1 MLMRM
6 FLMCFFFPSF
16 VLQTQYILI
25 LERKKCGASRA
36 GDFFFYDLNC
46 GSHTTSG
53 VRREGRGWDASKLTC
68 DATTCKSSRALF
80 HLKDL
85 RSTGCP
91 AFPFFPFLSIDSS
104 FFFLTS
110 PFFFSLTASLPLQRE
125 NTHTHTHIN
134 RTRQCEHCAC
144 SVRVACLNE
153 RPACT
158 VVVAVC
164 CIEKQ
169 RGRIK
174 KSPVTPHNSVSKLE
188 KKKETKSTVLRRAAP
203 HFLSHLPGCHKGR
216 HPFR

>member
-91 AFPFFPFLSIDSS
+91 AFPFFPVSLHRLILLFPYFPL
-104 FFFLTS
+104 FFLTHCI
-110 PFFFSLTASLPLQRE
+110 FAS
-125 NTHTHTHIN
+125 
-134 RTRQCEHCAC
+134 
-144 SVRVACLNE
+144 
-153 RPACT
+153 
-158 VVVAVC
+158 
-164 CIEKQ
+164 
-169 RGRIK
+169 
-174 KSPVTPHNSVSKLE
+174 
-188 KKKETKSTVLRRAAP
+188 AA
-203 HFLSHLPGCHKGR
+203 
-216 HPFR
+216 

>member
-125 NTHTHTHIN
+125 NTHTHTHTSI
-134 RTRQCEHCAC
+134 EHD
-144 SVRVACLNE
+144 SVNTALAQSESLALTNAQRARSSLPC
-153 RPACT
+153 
-158 VVVAVC
+158 VV
-164 CIEKQ
+164 
-169 RGRIK
+169 
-174 KSPVTPHNSVSKLE
+174 
-188 KKKETKSTVLRRAAP
+188 
-203 HFLSHLPGCHKGR
+203 
-216 HPFR
+216 